1 MSVGRAG
8 VRDKHIPDADTY
20 HGHAPQTRFMKQILQ
35 QILTGISSGKIK
47 ILVLGDII
55 YDEYIWGNIER
66 ISPEAPIPVLEWV
79 GDNSALGGA
88 ANVAH
93 NLCQLGAKVYLV
105 GVVGADE
112 HGYKLKERLKE
123 SGIETGG
130 IFTDPHRPTTCKT
143 RILAHNQQI
152 IRIDKEIT
160 QPIPD
165 PIEVHILEYIR
176 LIGPEMVGIIC
187 SDYLKGL
194 LKESLLKQLIRM
206 AKEWDKLL
214 LVDPKGRDFSKY
226 QGAYAL
232 TPNLKETE
240 IASGIRITTEADLER
255 AASSLSQL
263 VNCHT
268 LLVTRGKDGLSLFQK
283 GHSPTHIPTVAKEV
297 YDVTGAGDTV
307 ISLFGLSLFLG
318 YDPIDAARLAN
329 VGAGIVVGKLGT
341 APLSRREL
349 AEYLTDQSLYQS
361 KKALTLT
368 ELLPIVN
375 LARTQGKTIVF
386 TNGCFDLLHV
396 GHIQYLQKAKAL
408 GNILIIGLNDDN
420 SVRRLKGHPRPLISQ
435 EERAN
440 ILAALGCI
448 DYIVIFSELTPEAL
462 IRTIKPHILVKGGDY
477 ALDQVVGRDIVES
490 YGGRTEIIPYMAGY
504 STTGLIEKI
513 VQNYV

>member
-1 MSVGRAG
+1 
-8 VRDKHIPDADTY
+8 
-20 HGHAPQTRFMKQILQ
+20 MKQILREF
-35 QILTGISSGKIK
+35 LSGDSINKIK
-47 ILVLGDII
+47 TLVVGDII

-105 GVVGADE
+105 GAVGADE
-112 HGYKLKERLKE
+112 QGYKLKELLKNA
-123 SGIETGG
+123 GIETDGV
-130 IFTDPHRPTTCKT
+130 FCDPKRPTTCKT

-152 IRIDKEIT
+152 LRIDKEIT

-165 PIEVHILEYIR
+165 QIEKQVLKYIMS
-176 LIGPEMVGIIC
+176 IGPEMAGIIC

-194 LKESLLKQLIRM
+194 LKESFLKQLIPM
-206 AKEWDKLL
+206 AKKWDKLI

-226 QGAYAL
+226 QGVYAL

-240 IASGIRITTEADLER
+240 IAAGIKIVTEEDLEK
-255 AASSLSQL
+255 AATRLFQA
-263 VNCHT
+263 VKCHT
-268 LLVTRGKDGLSLFQK
+268 LLVTRGKDGLSLFRE
-283 GHSPTHIPTVAKEV
+283 GNSPTHIPTETKEV

-307 ISLFGLSLFLG
+307 ISLFGLSLFSG
-318 YDPIDAARLAN
+318 YDPLEAAQLAN
-329 VGAGIVVGKLGT
+329 IGAGIVVGKLGT
-341 APLSRREL
+341 APISRREL

-361 KKALTLT
+361 KKIITLT
-368 ELLPIVN
+368 ELLPIAN
-375 LARTQGKTIVF
+375 RARTQGKTIVF

-408 GNILIIGLNDDN
+408 GDILIIGLNDDN
-420 SVRRLKGHPRPLISQ
+420 SVRVLKGPPRPLISQ
-435 EERAN
+435 DERAN

-462 IRTIKPHILVKGGDY
+462 IRAIKPHILVKGGDY
-477 ALDQVVGRDIVES
+477 ALDQVVGRDIVEG
-490 YGGRTEIIPYMAGY
+490 YGGQTKIIPYMPGY